1 MKRQID
7 TVRYCVVVALIA
19 AVLAWLAW
27 GIITPLP

>member
-19 AVLAWLAW
+19 AVLAWFVW
-27 GIITPLP
+27 SVIV